1 MRGSVAVKI
10 NDLYFCV
17 YWSKF
22 SEDYTVGKQAS
33 VCNSYKRSLESLC
46 VDYIYV
52 CLCSY

>member
-1 MRGSVAVKI
+1 MRGSVTVKI

-33 VCNSYKRSLESLC
+33 VCNSCKLSLESLC
-46 VDYIYV
+46 ID
-52 CLCSY
+52 